1 MAYTDDIGGTNPA
14 TGSAAIFRLKTALK
28 TAGWTVTKSSDG
40 TTYNATGDQITLA
53 TSGAGGMANNSAWFI
68 VSSPSVTY
76 PRQIA
81 IQRGTTNLDWK
92 VKYSANSGF
101 GTGTSTQMPAA
112 ADEVILFGGGTNASP
127 TFAQLLGTD
136 NTYRIN
142 IRAGGLA
149 ENYGFIFI
157 TNISGSAVINTNFIL
172 DPMLPGTF
180 AAADID
186 PCCINIEYNSIAA
199 LNTNLVL
206 STASPQGWLKKGLAG
221 AGFVRIQY
229 CYIYANTT
237 TVYPGGAGQNP
248 FTTFDETVPILCA
261 RQSALAAPFGF
272 KGVSSTLSYNGVFRA
287 SGDTLNVSTSKDR
300 LIISGNATST
310 LVYVSIPWNG
320 TDMVI

>member
-1 MAYTDDIGGTNPA
+1 MAYTDDIGGTVPA
-14 TGSAAIFRLKTALK
+14 TGAAAIFRLKDALK
-28 TAGWTVTKSSDG
+28 TAGWTVIKSSDG
-40 TTYNATGDQITLA
+40 TTYNASGDQIT
-53 TSGAGGMANNSAWFI
+53 TNTTGAGGMVNNSAWFVI
-68 VSSPSVTY
+68 KSPSVTY

-81 IQRGTTNLDWK
+81 IQRGTTNLLWK
-92 VKYSANSGF
+92 IKYSAIDGF
-101 GTGTSTQMPAA
+101 GTGTATQMPAA
-112 ADEVILFGGGTNASP
+112 TDQNILFGGGTDASP
-127 TFAQLLGTD
+127 TFTQFLSTD

-149 ENYGFIFI
+149 ENYSFIFL
-157 TNISGSAVINTNFIL
+157 TNISGSAVITTNFIL

-180 AAADID
+180 AATDVD
-186 PCCINIEYNSIAA
+186 PCCINLEYSSSAA
-199 LNTNLVL
+199 LNTNLVS

-229 CYIYANTT
+229 CYIYANAA

-261 RQSALAAPFGF
+261 RQSGLVAPFGF

-287 SGDTLNVSTSKDR
+287 SGDTLNVATSKDR
-300 LIISGNATST
+300 LIISGNANTT
-310 LVYVSIPWNG
+310 LVFVSIPWNG